1 MLVELRPNDDSKA
14 LLEATLPMGPVVPTG
29 KQNQYLGTLS
39 GSIFSPTK
47 APYTFEGLVPRKGV
61 GPGRSRAVVER
72 ERPQTDTEMERESQ
86 KEPKT
91 MKIQP
96 SESWRKKT
104 TKRFIPILF
113 LAVVTALG
121 SANRMSAQSTAS
133 VVPAQTTINEYILQA
148 APSNI
153 STICYNY
160 GLTVL
165 SVIQSDNQSTQVLV
179 EGPSLVDPAGLLLEV
194 QADPTVIHFSFGRTV
209 VSSAVQTPL
218 PSAVTTALSAAAT
231 NYASIPVS
239 TTAYF
244 YGQYVWQPY
253 ATQPGPLLLN
263 PVSLNNPNIQ
273 RPANGSPTYTYGQVP
288 GGNQAPVPLCQQL
301 ATGASNGGGP
311 AQNLGLGIVAIID
324 TGVDAN
330 NPILKPCLVPGYDFT
345 TNTAGIPDEM
355 QDPMLGQSTAA
366 ILNQS
371 TAHLLNGQSV
381 AVLNQSTAAILN
393 QSTAA
398 VLNGNALP
406 ADFGHGTMVAG
417 LVHLIAPGAQIMPL
431 KAFAEDGTSQ
441 SSKIVAAIYY
451 AVQHGASVVNMS
463 FGESDMSADVMQ
475 AINYAT
481 RNNVVCVA
489 STGNS
494 GTQALVYP
502 AAYGNVLGVTSVNAQ
517 GQLSTFSNYGPDIT
531 AVAAP
536 GENLVTTYPG
546 GNFAAVSGTSFAAA
560 LISGAVSG
568 LLIPAQGGGNAPPVP
583 QPLSPFYVLQ
593 SFSAAGSLNKI
604 IGGYGVINHAQA
616 AKNAQQ
622 YVHH

>member
-1 MLVELRPNDDSKA
+1 MMIQHSESW
-14 LLEATLPMGPVVPTG
+14 G
-29 KQNQYLGTLS
+29 K
-39 GSIFSPTK
+39 
-47 APYTFEGLVPRKGV
+47 
-61 GPGRSRAVVER
+61 
-72 ERPQTDTEMERESQ
+72 
-86 KEPKT
+86 KT
-91 MKIQP
+91 MKRP
-96 SESWRKKT
+96 LA
-104 TKRFIPILF
+104 FLILV
-113 LAVVTALG
+113 LAAALG
-121 SANRMSAQSTAS
+121 PADRMSAQSTPN

-160 GLTVL
+160 GLTIL
-165 SVIQSDNQSTQVLV
+165 STIQSDNQSIQVLV
-179 EGPSLVDPAGLLLEV
+179 AGSPLVDPAGLLLEV
-194 QADPTVIHFSFGRTV
+194 QADPAVIHFSFQRTV
-209 VSSAVQTPL
+209 ASSAVQTQL
-218 PSAVTTALSAAAT
+218 PSTVTTALSAAAT
-231 NYASIPVS
+231 NYASIPLG

-253 ATQPGPLLLN
+253 ATQAAPLLMN

-273 RPANGSPTYTYGQVP
+273 RPNNGPPTYTYGQTP
-288 GGNQAPVPLCQQL
+288 GGNQTPVPLCRQL

-311 AQNLGLGIVAIID
+311 AQNMGLGIVAIID

-345 TNTAGIPDEM
+345 TNTPGIPDEM
-355 QDPMLGQSTAA
+355 RDPMLEQSTAA

-371 TAHLLNGQSV
+371 TANILNGQSTLL
-381 AVLNQSTAAILN
+381 LNQSTAAILN

-441 SSKIVAAIYY
+441 SSNIVAAIYY
-451 AVQHGASVVNMS
+451 AVHHGASVINMS
-463 FGESDMSADVMQ
+463 FGESDISADVAQ
-475 AINYAT
+475 AINFAT

-489 STGNS
+489 STGNA

-517 GQLSTFSNYGPDIT
+517 GLLSTFSNYGPDIT

-546 GNFAAVSGTSFAAA
+546 GNYAAVSGTSFAAA
-560 LISGAVSG
+560 LMSGAVSG
-568 LLIPAQGGGNAPPVP
+568 LLIPAPGGGNAPPVP

-593 SFSAAGSLNKI
+593 SFASAGSWDKVA
-604 IGGYGVINHAQA
+604 GYGVINLA
-616 AKNAQQ
+616 AAVKSAQQ
-622 YVHH
+622 YAQQH